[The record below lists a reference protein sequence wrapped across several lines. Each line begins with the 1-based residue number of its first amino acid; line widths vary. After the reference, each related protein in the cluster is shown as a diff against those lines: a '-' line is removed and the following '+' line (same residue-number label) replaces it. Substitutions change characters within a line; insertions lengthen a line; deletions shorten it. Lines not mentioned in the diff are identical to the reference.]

1 MKLWNLKG
9 LKSAMRRKNMSNRE
23 LARQIGWKSHAYMN
37 RIVNG
42 EVDTMKTESALK
54 IAFVLDLGVDD
65 LFVIEGSMDSVPE
78 SEENKPTTTNTPTG
92 KAA

>member
-9 LKSAMRRKNMSNRE
+9 LKAAMRRKGLSNRK
-23 LARQIGWKSHAYMN
+23 LARQIGWKSHGYMN

-42 EVDTMKTESALK
+42 KVDTMKTESALK

-65 LFVIEGSMDSVPE
+65 LFLIEGSMDSVPE
-78 SEENKPTTTNTPTG
+78 SNNHES
-92 KAA
+92 AA

>member
-9 LKSAMRRKNMSNRE
+9 LKSAMRRKGFSNRE
-23 LARQIGWKSHAYMN
+23 LARQIGWKSHGYMN

-54 IAFVLDLGVDD
+54 MAFLLDMGVDD
-65 LFVIEGSMDSVPE
+65 LFLIEGSIEDVPE
-78 SEENKPTTTNTPTG
+78 SNELRES
-92 KAA
+92 A